1 MIKIE
6 DVVVPTKGTAKYFNL
21 LVLNFPPNP
30 TNVSFYWSIHQE
42 SVTPAQGETP
52 ESTSPG
58 KVVLEGNLNMSAET
72 YASWGQDDQYVID
85 WALNEL
91 GFVEVAASPE

>member
-1 MIKIE
+1 MIKIQ

-21 LVLNFPPNP
+21 LALNFPPNP
-30 TNVSFYWSIHQE
+30 TSVSFYWSIHE
-42 SVTPAQGETP
+42 EVVIPAQGETS
-52 ESTSPG
+52 ESYSPG

-72 YASWGQDDQYVID
+72 YASWGEDDQYVID

-91 GFVEVAASPE
+91 GFVEVAAPTE

>member
-1 MIKIE
+1 MIKIQ

-30 TNVSFYWSIHQE
+30 SGVSFYWSIHE
-42 SVTPAQGETP
+42 ETVQQMP
-52 ESTSPG
+52 EGSQTVYAAG
-58 KVVLEGNLNMSAET
+58 RLLLEGNLNMTAET
-72 YASWGQDDQYVID
+72 YASWGEDDQYVID

-91 GFVEVAASPE
+91 GFTEITE

>member
-21 LVLNFPPNP
+21 LALNFPPNP
-30 TNVSFYWSIHQE
+30 NNVSFYWSIHE
-42 SVTPAQGETP
+42 EVTSAQGETP

-58 KVVLEGNLNMSAET
+58 KVVLEGNVNMNSEV
-72 YASWGQDDQYVID
+72 YSNWGTDDEYVID

-91 GFVEVAASPE
+91 GFTKVTK

>member
-1 MIKIE
+1 MIKIQ

-30 TNVSFYWSIHQE
+30 ASVSFYWSAHEE
-42 SVTPAQGETP
+42 SITPAQGDSP
-52 ESTSPG
+52 EVTSLG
-58 KVVLEGNLNMSAET
+58 KVVLDGNLTMSAET
-72 YASWGQDDQYVID
+72 YASWGEDDQYIID

-91 GFVEVAASPE
+91 GFVEIPA